1 MKRINRI
8 IQLMA
13 LWAMAALALTACSVD
28 DADSYNDLEA
38 NIGPMQPTAYLGV
51 WVADKQEVDTARLEV
66 QGVLTVRLPEA
77 YLADICF
84 EGKGG
89 IQYTGQP
96 AVISIDRQG
105 YTENA
110 EFSSIDK
117 AASSYSGTV
126 MYNPASFT
134 VIVGGVTHRVDLLS
148 TERSNAIYYSATGLW
163 AIGISVSRLLVTNL
177 DTREQ
182 YERPLPA
189 PVTLYYY
196 ATKQIW

>member
-1 MKRINRI
+1 MKRIDRI
-8 IQLMA
+8 IQLVV
-13 LWAMAALALTACSVD
+13 LWAMAALTLAACSVD
-28 DADSYNDLEA
+28 DADSYNDA
-38 NIGPMQPTAYLGV
+38 QADIGLQQAKAYLGV

-77 YLADICF
+77 YLAGICF
-84 EGKGG
+84 EGKSG
-89 IQYTGQP
+89 IRYTGQP

-134 VIVGGVTHRVDLLS
+134 VIVGGVAHRVDLLS
-148 TERSNAIYYSATGLW
+148 TERSNAIYYSSTGLW